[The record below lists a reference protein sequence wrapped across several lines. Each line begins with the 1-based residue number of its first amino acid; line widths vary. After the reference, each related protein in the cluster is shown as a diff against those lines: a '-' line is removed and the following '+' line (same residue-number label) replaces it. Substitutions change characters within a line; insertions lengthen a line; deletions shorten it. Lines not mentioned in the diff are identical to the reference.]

1 MEKLFIENKKGGNKM
16 TTSFREKL
24 QKVAVVCLASLASII
39 VVIILAV
46 IIFVYDLVGIAR
58 GYYIFLKAKITRK

>member
-1 MEKLFIENKKGGNKM
+1 M

-24 QKVAVVCLASLASII
+24 QKVAVVCLASII